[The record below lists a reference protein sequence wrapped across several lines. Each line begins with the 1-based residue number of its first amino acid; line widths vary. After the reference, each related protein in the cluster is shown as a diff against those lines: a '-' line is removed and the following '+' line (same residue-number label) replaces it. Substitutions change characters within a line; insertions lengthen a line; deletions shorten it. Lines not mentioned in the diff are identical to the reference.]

1 VDERPDE
8 ASAGRGGPLAGIR
21 VIELGRYIS
30 APFAGR
36 LLGDLGADVI
46 KVEAPDGD
54 PMRWLP
60 VGDRQSSPQF
70 ASYNRNKRSITL
82 DLKQPAALSML
93 GALVASADVLLHNL
107 RPDALS
113 RAGLDEQALSREH
126 PRLVICGISGYGL
139 VGEYAGAQ
147 GYDVVVSGLSGLF
160 SQFLDLDQP
169 RVVGPSLTDLITG
182 LFAVQSVLAALVHR
196 ERSGEGQ
203 AVAVT
208 MLDAAMNVIND
219 AVVTH
224 AETGHAPDR
233 DSRQRRQHAFACIAG
248 DDRPFIVHLSVVPA
262 RWAAFLEVLGH
273 PDWERDPRF
282 ASYPERCANFD
293 DLDALVKAECRTR
306 PRAQWLSALAA
317 RDLACGPLNTI
328 AEAMAEGQVADLGV
342 LENLPD
348 PGGAPVTMVRP
359 AGTFAASPVAPS
371 IGAPAPGADTVDLLA
386 ELSLPDDVREAVR
399 ETWMH
404 RRVAR

>member
-160 SQFLDLDQP
+160 SQFPDRPDH
-169 RVVGPSLTDLITG
+169 RVVRGAVGARG
-182 LFAVQSVLAALVHR
+182 LGASRAVGGGAGGRGHDAGR
-196 ERSGEGQ
+196 GDER
-203 AVAVT
+203 
-208 MLDAAMNVIND
+208 
-219 AVVTH
+219 H
-224 AETGHAPDR
+224 
-233 DSRQRRQHAFACIAG
+233 QRR
-248 DDRPFIVHLSVVPA
+248 R
-262 RWAAFLEVLGH
+262 GH
-273 PDWERDPRF
+273 PRR
-282 ASYPERCANFD
+282 N
-293 DLDALVKAECRTR
+293 
-306 PRAQWLSALAA
+306 RA
-317 RDLACGPLNTI
+317 CPGP
-328 AEAMAEGQVADLGV
+328 
-342 LENLPD
+342 
-348 PGGAPVTMVRP
+348 
-359 AGTFAASPVAPS
+359 
-371 IGAPAPGADTVDLLA
+371 
-386 ELSLPDDVREAVR
+386 
-399 ETWMH
+399 
-404 RRVAR
+404 